1 MSLSRSSV
9 AASSSNATPAG
20 ASASRAAQAFRDLAE
35 GASRYP
41 LWSTL
46 ALLDIRQRY
55 RRSAIGPFWITI
67 SMGAMIAGLGFL
79 YAGLFQQRT
88 DSYLPYLAAG
98 LVVWGLISAL
108 VVDSCATFIGSEG
121 SIKQIKAPLS
131 VYVYRVVWR
140 NLIVFAHY
148 VWIYVILVLAYSVPV
163 GMVTFFALPGM
174 LILVLNGVWVA
185 MLLGLLCARF
195 RDVPQLV
202 ANLVQVV
209 FFVTPIMWSAE
220 QLSDRAVFADIN
232 PFYHLIAIVRA
243 PLLGQAP
250 TATNWLVSL
259 GVTVAGS
266 VIAFALFARYRWR
279 IAYWV

>member
-1 MSLSRSSV
+1 MTTFPVTDRNPS
-9 AASSSNATPAG
+9 
-20 ASASRAAQAFRDLAE
+20 SRAAQAFRDLKE
-35 GASRYP
+35 GAARYP
-41 LWSTL
+41 LWATL
-46 ALLDIRQRY
+46 AWLDIRQRY
-55 RRSAIGPFWITI
+55 RRSTIGPFWITI
-67 SMGAMIAGLGFL
+67 SMAAMVAGLGFL
-79 YAGLFQQRT
+79 YAGLFRQRT
-88 DSYLPYLAAG
+88 ASYLPFLAAG
-98 LVVWGLISAL
+98 LVVWALISAL

-148 VWIYVILVLAYSVPV
+148 VWIYAIVALAYGVPV
-163 GMVTFFALPGM
+163 GGATLLAVPGM
-174 LILVLNGVWVA
+174 LILVLNGIWAA

-202 ANLVQVV
+202 VNLVQVV

-220 QLSDRAVFADIN
+220 QLSDLNVLADLN
-232 PFYHLIAIVRA
+232 PFYHLIAIVRE
-243 PLLGQAP
+243 PLLGHAP
-250 TATNWLVSL
+250 TVANWWASL

-266 VIAFALFARYRWR
+266 GVAFALFARYRWR

>member
-1 MSLSRSSV
+1 
-9 AASSSNATPAG
+9 
-20 ASASRAAQAFRDLAE
+20 
-35 GASRYP
+35 
-41 LWSTL
+41 
-46 ALLDIRQRY
+46 
-55 RRSAIGPFWITI
+55 
-67 SMGAMIAGLGFL
+67 
-79 YAGLFQQRT
+79 
-88 DSYLPYLAAG
+88 
-98 LVVWGLISAL
+98 
-108 VVDSCATFIGSEG
+108 
-121 SIKQIKAPLS
+121 
-131 VYVYRVVWR
+131 
-140 NLIVFAHY
+140 
-148 VWIYVILVLAYSVPV
+148 
-163 GMVTFFALPGM
+163 
-174 LILVLNGVWVA
+174 

-220 QLSDRAVFADIN
+220 QLSDRVVFADIN

-266 VIAFALFARYRWR
+266 ALAFALFARYRWR

>member
-1 MSLSRSSV
+1 M
-9 AASSSNATPAG
+9 PAG

-35 GASRYP
+35 GAARYP

-88 DSYLPYLAAG
+88 ESYLPYLAAG

-108 VVDSCATFIGSEG
+108 VVDSCATFIASEG

-148 VWIYVILVLAYSVPV
+148 VWIYVILVLAYGVPV
-163 GMVTFFALPGM
+163 GVVTFLALPGM

-202 ANLVQVV
+202 ANLIQVV
-209 FFVTPIMWSAE
+209 FFITPIMWGAE
-220 QLSDRAVFADIN
+220 QLSERMVLADFN
-232 PFYHLIAIVRA
+232 PIYHLISIVRA

-250 TATNWLVSL
+250 TTTNWLVSL

-266 VIAFALFARYRWR
+266 ALAFALFARYRWR